1 LLISG
6 DFNLRR
12 RSSAAS
18 PLSLGDPASPPK
30 PPGAAEPVVDGG
42 GGARDPTDAI
52 RLAVPMRGAVRGE
65 RGTGGSGGSGARR

>member
-18 PLSLGDPASPPK
+18 PLSLGDPASPP
-30 PPGAAEPVVDGG
+30 GAAEPGVDGG

-52 RLAVPMRGAVRGE
+52 RLAVPMRGAARGE